1 MKFGIG
7 QSVRRVE
14 DQRFITGRGR
24 YVDDID
30 LAHQCYGVV
39 VYSPH
44 AHARIRKL
52 DAARAKAAPGV
63 LCVLTGADA
72 AAEKL
77 GAITPFL
84 MPEMLGAPKGY
95 RTFWPVLATDKVR
108 FVGER
113 VAFVVA
119 ETLAQARDAAEL
131 IEIDYEELPSATDLD
146 DAAKDGAAKVWDDC
160 PGGNIGYGLM
170 FGDKAATEAT
180 FAKARHVV
188 SVRLKNNRL
197 SANSMEPRVALG
209 EYDPG
214 DDNYRLY
221 TSTQNPHGV
230 RNEIAHIF
238 HLPETR
244 FRVVAPDVGGGFGMK
259 SEAYPEDALVL
270 WASRRCGRPV
280 KWTGTRSESL
290 MGDAHGRDQVV
301 FGELAL
307 DENGKILAL
316 RSQARNAIGS
326 YLTGPGLVPSVFGL
340 RFQPSVYDIQTL
352 HIMTQGVFTHTSP
365 LTPYRGAGRP
375 EAIYLIERLLDRGA
389 QAVGIDQV
397 EIRRRNLIKPAAM
410 PYKTPTMFV
419 YDSGEFERVMER
431 CLKVADWNG
440 FAERRRLS
448 ERNGKRR
455 GRSLAFLIEQ
465 GGVFNERMELR
476 FDPGGTVTIVAGTF
490 SHGQGHATTFAQL
503 VTDWLGVPFDA
514 IRFVQG
520 DTDQV
525 PFGRGTYAARSS
537 MLGGCA
543 LRNAA
548 DAIIEKAKP
557 MAAALMEAA
566 AHDIEFKDGQFRVAG
581 TDKAMPMMDVAK
593 AFYHR
598 MGITDRF
605 GVGLEASGTYA
616 TEPPNFPN
624 GCHACEVEVDLQT
637 GAVTLDRY
645 HAVDDVGVAIN
656 PLICEGQVHGGL
668 AQGIGQA
675 LMEHAVYDR
684 QSGQLVAGSFQDYA
698 MPRAEHFCDFV
709 TELEEIPSKTNPLG
723 VKGIGEAG
731 CVASPPA
738 VINAVLDAL
747 KPLGVDHIDM
757 PATAGAVWGTLR
769 SAQAA

>member
-24 YVDDID
+24 YVDDIN
-30 LAHQCYGVV
+30 LPHQCYAAV

-44 AHARIRKL
+44 AHARIRRIESAK
-52 DAARAKAAPGV
+52 AKAAPGV

-95 RTFWPVLATDKVR
+95 RTFWPVLALDKVR

-113 VAFVVA
+113 VACVVA
-119 ETLAQARDAAEL
+119 ETPGAARDAAGL
-131 IEIDYEELPSATDLD
+131 IEIDYEPLPSATNVD
-146 DAAKDGAAKVWDDC
+146 DAVAPNAAKVWDDC
-160 PGGNIGYGLM
+160 PQGNVGYGLM
-170 FGDKAATEAT
+170 FGDKVATDAA

-188 SVRLKNNRL
+188 SVKLKNNRL

-214 DDNYRLY
+214 TENYLLY

-230 RNEIAHIF
+230 RNEVAHIF

-259 SEAYPEDALVL
+259 SEGYPEDALVL
-270 WASRRCGRPV
+270 WASRKIGRPV
-280 KWTGTRSESL
+280 KWTASRTESL
-290 MGDAHGRDQVV
+290 MGDAHGRDHVV

-307 DENGKILAL
+307 DQNGKILAL
-316 RSQARNAIGS
+316 RSQARNAVGA

-352 HIMTQGVFTHTSP
+352 HIMTQGVFTNTAP

-375 EAIYLIERLLDRGA
+375 EAIYLIERLLDRA
-389 QAVGIDQV
+389 AEAVGIDQA
-397 EIRRRNLIKPAAM
+397 EIRRRNLIKPGAM

-419 YDSGEFERVMER
+419 YDSGDFPRLLDR
-431 CLKVADWNG
+431 CLDIADWKG
-440 FAERRRLS
+440 FAARRKAS
-448 ERNGKRR
+448 EKAGRRR

-476 FDPGGTVTIVAGTF
+476 FDPGGTVAIVAGTF
-490 SHGQGHATTFAQL
+490 SHGQGHHTTYAQL
-503 VTDWLGVPFDA
+503 VSQWLGVPFDA

-543 LRNAA
+543 LKVAA
-548 DAIIEKAKP
+548 DAIVEKAKP

-566 AHDIEFKDGQFRVAG
+566 AGDVEFKDGQFRVVG
-581 TDKAMPMMDVAK
+581 TDKAMPMMEVAK

-598 MGITDRF
+598 MGITDKF

-624 GCHACEVEVDLQT
+624 GCHACEVEVDPAT
-637 GAVTLDRY
+637 GAVTVDRY
-645 HAVDDVGVAIN
+645 FAVGGGGRALH
-656 PLICEGQVHGGL
+656 PLICEGRVHGGL

-675 LMEHAVYDR
+675 LREHALYDP
-684 QSGQLVAGSFQDYA
+684 QSGQLVAGSFMDYA
-698 MPRAEHFCDFV
+698 MPRAEHFCEFT

-723 VKGIGEAG
+723 IKGIGEAG

-738 VINAVLDAL
+738 VINALIDAL
-747 KPLGVDHIDM
+747 RPLGVDHIDM
-757 PATAGAVWGTLR
+757 PATPENVWSSLKR
-769 SAQAA
+769 AAA